1 MNTAAEDVPEVLD
14 GCQIRGTGRP
24 VHLSN
29 LMLLKEASH
38 HPSAMGS
45 GVVILENRARSHCLQ
60 CGENSAPY
68 DLVPVPD
75 ASQIAL
81 HEMQRGSAMQ
91 MDSLNTITDPPP

>member
-1 MNTAAEDVPEVLD
+1 MNAAAKDVPEVLD

-29 LMLLKEASH
+29 LMMLKEASH

-45 GVVILENRARSHCLQ
+45 GVVILENRARSHCMQ
-60 CGENSAPY
+60 CGEDNAPY

-75 ASQIAL
+75 L
-81 HEMQRGSAMQ
+81 LRGPAMQ
-91 MDSLNTITDPPP
+91 MDPSQHHP